1 MNHRSDWDVV
11 VVGLGALG
19 SAAAYWAARREGVRV
34 LALERFDIG
43 HSFGASQ
50 DVSRI
55 IRLSYHRPDYVR
67 LAKRAYATWAEV
79 EAEAGQKIVTTTGG
93 LDLWPPDAA
102 IPESDYVDSLAAEH
116 VPFEQLDGAEIR

>member
-1 MNHRSDWDVV
+1 MTGRTDWDVV

-19 SAAAYWAARREGVRV
+19 SAAAYWASRREGVRV
-34 LALERFDIG
+34 LALERFEIG

-67 LAKRAYATWAEV
+67 LAKRAYATWAE
-79 EAEAGQKIVTTTGG
+79 I
-93 LDLWPPDAA
+93 
-102 IPESDYVDSLAAEH
+102 
-116 VPFEQLDGAEIR
+116 